1 MVMMT
6 GDGGIYDIAF
16 HKKYRIKE
24 CESERDL
31 VMMTEEKI
39 MMIGMYS
46 ERK

>member
-1 MVMMT
+1 MMT
-6 GDGGIYDIAF
+6 GDGGIYNIAL
-16 HKKYRIKE
+16 HEKARIKE
-24 CESERDL
+24 RKSERDL